1 MPKKSVNQGTEGPA
15 AEEQEPQVV
24 DAQVLKDPK
33 VLAGLAGGTALA
45 VLAPA
50 ALPVLAIGAAVF
62 VGPKLISAYK
72 QGGGA
77 QAANVTGRVQGI
89 FNGYVQFWS
98 PVVKA
103 VASVGQKATAK
114 VGQAAN
120 EVSEKLGRAAQ

>member
-1 MPKKSVNQGTEGPA
+1 MPKKSVHQETEGPA
-15 AEEQEPQVV
+15 AEEQEPEVL
-24 DAQVLKDPK
+24 DAQGLKDPK

-50 ALPVLAIGAAVF
+50 VLPVLAIGAAVF

-72 QGGGA
+72 QGGGV
-77 QAANVTGRVQGI
+77 QAANVKGGVQGI

-103 VASVGQKATAK
+103 VASVGQKAAAK

-120 EVSEKLGRAAQ
+120 EASEKLGRAAQ